1 MKTII
6 MPKLDLAMDSGT
18 IVEWF
23 KREGEEVKEGERVVS
38 IMTQKVTYEI
48 TSPANGTLYK
58 VFASA
63 NEDVPVGKPIAVIME
78 PGDNV
83 ADVERYIREVMAE
96 KAASKVEIKEKEEI
110 TVEVKEE
117 LREEI
122 ERIKISPIARKLA
135 EEHGIDITKIKGT
148 GPGGR
153 ITKEDVLKAIEEFKA
168 RKEKEKIMPLTGI
181 RKIIAERMVLSH
193 KTIPPVTY
201 SMEVDAT
208 QMIAVRDAF
217 KKEKNIDLSYNT
229 LITRAVVKAI
239 IDYPIFNSTI
249 EGENIRII
257 DDINIG
263 IAVATDY
270 GLVVPVIHNADK
282 KDIMELNAIVRDLV
296 ERARQNKLTIE
307 DVSNGTFI
315 ITNLGMFGVDVFT
328 PIIFPG
334 QVAILGVGRIVEK
347 PVVSSGQIVIK
358 PFMTLSLTADH
369 RVIDGAL
376 AAKFLR
382 KIKENLENIHL
393 II

>member
-1 MKTII
+1 
-6 MPKLDLAMDSGT
+6 
-18 IVEWF
+18 
-23 KREGEEVKEGERVVS
+23 
-38 IMTQKVTYEI
+38 
-48 TSPANGTLYK
+48 
-58 VFASA
+58 
-63 NEDVPVGKPIAVIME
+63 
-78 PGDNV
+78 
-83 ADVERYIREVMAE
+83 
-96 KAASKVEIKEKEEI
+96 
-110 TVEVKEE
+110 
-117 LREEI
+117 
-122 ERIKISPIARKLA
+122 
-135 EEHGIDITKIKGT
+135 
-148 GPGGR
+148 
-153 ITKEDVLKAIEEFKA
+153 VLKAIEEFKA